1 MVMESVMELVYK
13 LIGSAVMNSY
23 LKAAGPF
30 STKKL
35 DGIVLDLK
43 RDADLIEQ
51 MGSIIKKQR
60 GARER
65 DFSSLE
71 RMKAELERQASSKHR
86 TQQQKDRKD
95 TANRAGI
102 CSR

>member
-51 MGSIIKKQR
+51 MGSIIEKQR